1 MIDSNIMGVGLNV
14 GGERTKM
21 LCSRAADNGK
31 KRKTDAVAEE
41 EEVICL
47 IQNFL
52 FFRLRDDYPI
62 IHTVNSKKTH
72 PHPHR
77 THLI

>member
-31 KRKTDAVAEE
+31 KRKTDDVCGRDP
-41 EEVICL
+41 IFF
-47 IQNFL
+47 FL
-52 FFRLRDDYPI
+52 G
-62 IHTVNSKKTH
+62 
-72 PHPHR
+72 
-77 THLI
+77 